1 MTAKDTH
8 TATPELDAPGFD
20 LDGIEDV
27 GSADYEVLHPVT
39 REATGAFITLAGP
52 EHPDRKK
59 MTMSLIRR
67 QRADALRTKPKAT
80 DIEDEIDES
89 RDMLAKVTLG
99 WRGMRKAGAPLPFSQ
114 AAAKELYADPKSQ
127 WLVKQLMQAMNNAE
141 LFIKA

>member
-1 MTAKDTH
+1 MTAKDAFI
-8 TATPELDAPGFD
+8 ATPADESGFD

-39 REATGAFITLAGP
+39 GQGTGAFITLAGP

-59 MTMSLIRR
+59 MTMGLIRR
-67 QRADALRTKPKAT
+67 ARADAMRTKAKAA
-80 DIEDEIDES
+80 DIEEEIDES
-89 RDMLAKVTLG
+89 REMLAKVTLG
-99 WRGMRKAGAPLPFSQ
+99 WRGMRKAGAPMAFSQ